1 MENHEVIEKN
11 HKSLKERV
19 ETLEEKGGKG
29 KAKKFFIPFKARIG
43 KKSMR
48 DGYAS
53 VVVIE
58 DNHNIDF
65 RKEKITD
72 GVIQLDDSF
81 HAINPNHIYFY
92 KGKPFIFQPKRKQN
106 PYDPLSGKHE
116 TYGDKY
122 ILAKMEEGKIT
133 GKKRKL
139 GWGLTIGGIV
149 ILGIIV
155 YSFLTGG

>member
-1 MENHEVIEKN
+1 MENQEN
-11 HKSLKERV
+11 HQTLKERV
-19 ETLEEKGGKG
+19 ESLEGKGRKGKG
-29 KAKKFFIPFKARIG
+29 KKFLVPFNARVG
-43 KKSMR
+43 KKNMK
-48 DGYAS
+48 DGYVS
-53 VVVIE
+53 VVMIE

-72 GVIQLDDSF
+72 GVIQLDDTF
-81 HAINPNHIYFY
+81 HAIDSNDIFFY

-106 PYDPLSGKHE
+106 PYNPLDGEHE
-116 TYGDKY
+116 TYGDAY
-122 ILAKMEEGKIT
+122 ILAKMEEGKIA

-149 ILGIIV
+149 ILGIIA